1 MRERRLNFWNDYQ
14 KLLLYLIDLV
24 VVFKPASFLQSTQMN
39 ANVLNG
45 QVTTC
50 MIRLQTC
57 FKDQIWNLYL
67 SLVLIDIEIIFWGT
81 QVLWHL
87 YYSSSFK
94 TGLGLKLSTEKK
106 IGSFIW
112 TARDMKWHSL
122 VWRKIFLQFL
132 AWFLPARL
140 YAEGKHSIFSIYD

>member
-1 MRERRLNFWNDYQ
+1 
-14 KLLLYLIDLV
+14 
-24 VVFKPASFLQSTQMN
+24 MN

-106 IGSFIW
+106 VGSFI
-112 TARDMKWHSL
+112 
-122 VWRKIFLQFL
+122 
-132 AWFLPARL
+132 
-140 YAEGKHSIFSIYD
+140 

>member
-1 MRERRLNFWNDYQ
+1 
-14 KLLLYLIDLV
+14 
-24 VVFKPASFLQSTQMN
+24 MN

-67 SLVLIDIEIIFWGT
+67 SLSWVDIEIVFWGT

-94 TGLGLKLSTEKK
+94 TGLGLKLGAEKK
-106 IGSFIW
+106 LGALLEQIGTWNDIHWSEEKFFYNFQLDFYQQGHTLRTNTQSF
-112 TARDMKWHSL
+112 
-122 VWRKIFLQFL
+122 QFTTKL
-132 AWFLPARL
+132 RNLITFQYIEIHTNHKKQWFVVTFIGFFYR
-140 YAEGKHSIFSIYD
+140 FF